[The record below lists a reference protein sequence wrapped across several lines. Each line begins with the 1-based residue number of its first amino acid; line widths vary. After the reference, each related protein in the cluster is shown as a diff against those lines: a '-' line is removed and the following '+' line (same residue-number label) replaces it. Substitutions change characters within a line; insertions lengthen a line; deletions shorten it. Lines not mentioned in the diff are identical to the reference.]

1 MKKKLQNQTKYAA
14 QRKREQVHY
23 YRTQH
28 ILRLKIAGHGGQG
41 DGNGDAVRDKPHH
54 IVQCDH
60 LQKGVYKSPFAC
72 VWRIV
77 IMVDAGAVAD
87 ASAARTTENTISR
100 PST

>member
-60 LQKGVYKSPFAC
+60 LQKGVYKIAFC
-72 VWRIV
+72 VRL
-77 IMVDAGAVAD
+77 ANRHHG
-87 ASAARTTENTISR
+87 RR
-100 PST
+100 RCCG